1 MFILIKKEVKL
12 TDKERKEAKQRI
24 FDAAA
29 SLFAQKGY
37 DAVGVREIAKKA
49 DVNISMI
56 NYYYREK
63 AGILKEIINECY
75 SNYFQNIKDVGDESM
90 PLDEHFRLMVKTVVN
105 FFRIHTE
112 IALVSFDAI
121 PLDTPEIL
129 GLKVKWAM
137 MIRKGMRWFHKKM
150 GLDPDDLVQLNL
162 GPGALVAIVYSH
174 FQSRYSSEHFPLLKE
189 YTIQYDDEFY
199 ERFSEGI
206 ANLFLQGLKGV
217 KVHKKR
223 KKGGKK

>member
-1 MFILIKKEVKL
+1 MKDL
-12 TDKERKEAKQRI
+12 ERKESKQRI
-24 FDAAA
+24 FEAAA
-29 SLFAQKGY
+29 SLFAQRGY

-75 SNYFQNIKDVGDESM
+75 NNYFQTIKDVGDDSM

-105 FFRIHTE
+105 FFRQNTA

-129 GLKVKWAM
+129 NLKVKWATL
-137 MIRKGMRWFHKKM
+137 IRKGMRWFHKKM
-150 GLDPDDLVQLNL
+150 GLDPDDLVHMSL
-162 GPGALVAIVYSH
+162 GPGALIAIVYSH
-174 FQSRYSSEHFPLLKE
+174 FQSRYVSEHFTPIKE
-189 YTIQYDDEFY
+189 YLTQYDDEFY

-206 ANLFLQGLKGV
+206 ANLFLQGLKGIRI
-217 KVHKKR
+217 HKKR